1 MISGQVNVDRE
12 GCVRLK
18 LQGPQGHEQEVE
30 AVMDTGFNGFLTVP
44 LSLAAALGCLHIGR
58 GKAVMA
64 NGQSELFDV
73 YEITVIWDGQPRTVE
88 ADAAGT
94 DALIGMS
101 LIYGCELRIQ
111 AIDGGRVTIESMS

>member
-1 MISGQVNVDRE
+1 MILGQVNVDRE

-18 LQGPQGHEQEVE
+18 LQGTQGREQEVE

-44 LSLAAALGCLHIGR
+44 PALAAALGCPHIGR

-88 ADAAGT
+88 ANAAGT

-101 LIYGCELRIQ
+101 LIYGYGLRVQ
-111 AIDGGRVTIESMS
+111 AIEGGRVTIEALP